1 MAAPSLL
8 VRNFTYEEQD
18 SKVSK
23 VIVDTVSSSTMQ
35 ILSRVGEGN
44 YREEFY
50 QQQLPDLQKWNNSLS
65 GEVKCA
71 K

>member
-8 VRNFTYEEQD
+8 VRNFTYEDQD
-18 SKVSK
+18 NK
-23 VIVDTVSSSTMQ
+23 VIVDTVSSPAMQ
-35 ILSRVGEGN
+35 ILSGVGEGN